1 MVDMKKI
8 IEKIKNFSFLIE
20 DRANRLIRRK
30 GSTVEEFRNGTD
42 NELFFNLAILLLMLC
57 IYKNKK

>member
-8 IEKIKNFSFLIE
+8 IEEIQKISVLIE
-20 DRANRLIRRK
+20 DRANRLM

-42 NELFFNLAILLLMLC
+42 NELFFIIAILLLMLC
-57 IYKNKK
+57 IHKNKK

>member
-8 IEKIKNFSFLIE
+8 IEEIQKISVLIE
-20 DRANRLIRRK
+20 DRANRLM

-42 NELFFNLAILLLMLC
+42 NELFFILAILLLMLC

>member
-1 MVDMKKI
+1 MKKI

-20 DRANRLIRRK
+20 DRANRLM

-42 NELFFNLAILLLMLC
+42 NELFFILAILLLMLC